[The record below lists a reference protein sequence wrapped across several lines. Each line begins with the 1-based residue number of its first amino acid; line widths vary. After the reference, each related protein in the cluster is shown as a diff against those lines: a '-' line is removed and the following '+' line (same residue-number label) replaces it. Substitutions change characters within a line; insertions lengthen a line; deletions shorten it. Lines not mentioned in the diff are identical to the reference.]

1 MRSLVLAIV
10 VGLAFA
16 AVPART
22 ADETIVVGSKNFT
35 EAYILGEAV
44 AQLLESDGFGVD
56 RRLGLGGT
64 KICYDAL
71 VAGDID
77 VYVEYTGT
85 IAEAIKNVDGQPT
98 RERLAEVL
106 APDGVEMLETFG
118 FNNTYALA
126 VSERVATAR
135 RTLAT
140 SRRAV
145 DLRMAVSHEFL
156 ERGDGWPSLQRA
168 YGIEEVPAGIEHAL
182 AYQAIAD
189 GAIDLT
195 DAYSTDGE
203 LNRYALTVLHDD
215 LEFFPVYLAVPLV
228 RVDLDDRAKD
238 TLRRLANT
246 VNDSEMRELNARA
259 VLGGETTVAVATT
272 YLAAKGIV
280 AGDAASAAPPFR
292 DTLAGRLAA
301 NTTRHLELVVLAL
314 LPATVLAVLL
324 ALGIFKLPLLSRGA
338 VYVAGLLQT
347 VPSIALLALLI
358 PLAGIGVLPAVVA
371 LFLYALLPILRN
383 TVTALTSIEPTLRR
397 VAVAMGLSPAEE
409 LRHVFVPLA
418 MPSIIAGVRT
428 AAVIS
433 IGTATLA
440 AFIGAGGLGDPIVK
454 GLALNDTRLILE
466 GAVPAAL
473 LAVVTELVFEQVERW
488 LVRRTQAVD
497 ETPRIRRPANPRHH
511 APGDSRSPAILACI
525 RRMPFNQR
533 SRSLVLR
540 AIQVSAM
547 GSVRIRNRS
556 A

>member
-1 MRSLVLAIV
+1 MRARGFVLAL
-10 VGLAFA
+10 GLAFA
-16 AVPART
+16 AATAST
-22 ADETIVVGSKNFT
+22 ADEAIVVASKNFT

-44 AQLLESDGFGVD
+44 AQLLESEGFEVD
-56 RRLGLGGT
+56 RKLGLGGT

-85 IAEAIKNVDGQPT
+85 IAEAIKNIDGEPT
-98 RERLAEVL
+98 RERLADVL

-126 VSERVATAR
+126 VSEQVATAR
-135 RTLAT
+135 GLTRISDLG
-140 SRRAV
+140 SHP

-168 YGIEEVPAGIEHAL
+168 YGIGGIPAGIEHAL

-203 LNRYALTVLHDD
+203 LNRHALTVLDDD
-215 LEFFPVYLAVPLV
+215 LGFFPVYLAVPLV
-228 RVDLDDRAKD
+228 RSDLDARAKD
-238 TLRRLANT
+238 ALRRVADTLDDT
-246 VNDSEMRELNARA
+246 EMRDMNAAA
-259 VLGGETTVAVATT
+259 VLGGESTVAVATA
-272 YLAAKGIV
+272 YLAKKGIV
-280 AGDAASAAPPFR
+280 AGDGAADGPQFR
-292 DTLAGRLAA
+292 DTLTGRLAA
-301 NTTRHLELVVLAL
+301 NTTRHLELVLLAL
-314 LPATVLAVLL
+314 VPATVLAVLL
-324 ALGIFKLPLLSRGA
+324 ALAIFKLPVLSRAA

-383 TVTALTSIEPTLRR
+383 TVTGLTSIEPTLRR
-397 VAVAMGLSPAEE
+397 VAVAMGLSPTEE

-466 GAVPAAL
+466 GAIPAAL
-473 LAVVTELVFEQVERW
+473 LAVITELVFEQVERW
-488 LVRRTQAVD
+488 LV
-497 ETPRIRRPANPRHH
+497 
-511 APGDSRSPAILACI
+511 PGH
-525 RRMPFNQR
+525 
-533 SRSLVLR
+533 LR
-540 AIQVSAM
+540 ATNA
-547 GSVRIRNRS
+547 GG
-556 A
+556 

>member
-10 VGLAFA
+10 VALAFA

-44 AQLLESDGFGVD
+44 AQLLESEGFVVD

-85 IAEAIKNVDGQPT
+85 IAEAIKNIDGQPT

-106 APDGVEMLETFG
+106 TPDGVEMLETFG

-126 VSERVATAR
+126 VSEQVATAR
-135 RTLAT
+135 GLTRISDLR
-140 SRRAV
+140 SHP

-168 YGIEEVPAGIEHAL
+168 YGIEEIPAGIEHAL

-203 LNRYALTVLHDD
+203 LNRYALTVLDDD
-215 LEFFPVYLAVPLV
+215 LGFFPVYLAVPLV

-246 VNDSEMRELNARA
+246 LNDSEMREMNARA

-272 YLAAKGIV
+272 YLAEKGIV
-280 AGDAASAAPPFR
+280 AGDGSSAATQFR
-292 DTLAGRLAA
+292 DTLTGRLAA

-488 LVRRTQAVD
+488 LV
-497 ETPRIRRPANPRHH
+497 
-511 APGDSRSPAILACI
+511 PGH
-525 RRMPFNQR
+525 
-533 SRSLVLR
+533 LR
-540 AIQVSAM
+540 ASNS
-547 GSVRIRNRS
+547 GG
-556 A
+556 

>member
-1 MRSLVLAIV
+1 MRRLGFALALGV
-10 VGLAFA
+10 AFA
-16 AVPART
+16 AVPAST
-22 ADETIVVGSKNFT
+22 AEETIVVGSKNFT

-44 AQLLESDGFGVD
+44 AQLLESEGFDVD

-85 IAEAIKNVDGQPT
+85 IAEAIKSIDGEPT

-106 APDGVEMLETFG
+106 APDDVEMLDTFG

-135 RTLAT
+135 GLARI
-140 SRRAV
+140 SDLRSHP

-203 LNRYALTVLHDD
+203 LNRYALTVLDDD
-215 LEFFPVYLAVPLV
+215 LGFFPVYLAVPLV
-228 RVDLDDRAKD
+228 RFDLDDRAKD
-238 TLRRLANT
+238 TLGRLANT
-246 VNDSEMRELNARA
+246 LNDAEMRELNAAA
-259 VLGGETTVAVATT
+259 VLGGETTVAVATR
-272 YLAAKGIV
+272 YLAEKGIV
-280 AGDAASAAPPFR
+280 AGDSATAEPPFR

-324 ALGIFKLPLLSRGA
+324 ALAIFKLPLLSRGA

-358 PLAGIGVLPAVVA
+358 PLAGIGVLPAVIA

-473 LAVVTELVFEQVERW
+473 LAVVTELVFEQAERW
-488 LVRRTQAVD
+488 LVPGHLRAANA
-497 ETPRIRRPANPRHH
+497 RIRP
-511 APGDSRSPAILACI
+511 
-525 RRMPFNQR
+525 
-533 SRSLVLR
+533 
-540 AIQVSAM
+540 
-547 GSVRIRNRS
+547 
-556 A
+556 